1 MKPEWE
7 IWLDANISPA
17 IAKWMDAYV
26 ELPVKSSYKLNFNQL
41 GDQEIFQ
48 IAKDYGHIILI
59 SKDADFSDLTSR
71 LGAPPKLIKIGIG
84 NCDNQK
90 LWDFI
95 RKRLLNSID
104 LLTNTDTAIIE
115 LN

>member
-48 IAKDYGHIILI
+48 IAK
-59 SKDADFSDLTSR
+59 KT
-71 LGAPPKLIKIGIG
+71 
-84 NCDNQK
+84 
-90 LWDFI
+90 
-95 RKRLLNSID
+95 
-104 LLTNTDTAIIE
+104 TAI
-115 LN
+115 

>member
-1 MKPEWE
+1 M
-7 IWLDANISPA
+7 I
-17 IAKWMDAYV
+17 
-26 ELPVKSSYKLNFNQL
+26 
-41 GDQEIFQ
+41 
-48 IAKDYGHIILI
+48 
-59 SKDADFSDLTSR
+59 SR
-71 LGAPPKLIKIGIG
+71 LGAPPKLIKIRIG